1 MVCEDVKMRAYF
13 QTSPRPQSLGVCQ
26 NPYVHNQFWC
36 GVCRLNLSY
45 PTALYLLCAI
55 FKPMRFSVRPVF
67 ALFFGIVAIGA
78 PLHAQNLHYQRPADA
93 ATIHRN
99 IEKLGVLG
107 TVMYVA
113 AHPDDE
119 NTRLISWFSRQRLT
133 HTVYLSLTRGDGGQN
148 LIGTEMS
155 ELLGV
160 LRTQEL
166 LGARRIDGGEQWF
179 TRANDFGYS
188 KTAEETMAIW
198 NKQAVLADV
207 VWAIRKFR
215 PDIIINRFNAEN
227 SGSTHGHHT
236 ASAILALEAFD
247 LAGDA
252 NAFPEQLAYVKPW
265 QPRRIFF
272 NTSWWF
278 YGSQE
283 AFDAADKSRMSQIDI
298 GVYEPWSGFSNSE
311 IAMKSR
317 SMHQCQGFGSELYR
331 GTTMDYMN
339 LLKGDM
345 PQDLNDPLSGVDI
358 SWNRLTGG
366 TAIQKLIQGI
376 SSNYDFRNPAA
387 SLPAL
392 LELYKRI
399 NQGPD
404 HPWKTRKLEELTRVI
419 TDCSGLFV
427 EAKTSQTA
435 VGRGDSL
442 TLNLEVIQRAGAP
455 ITLLGIRSEP
465 IRLDTVFTNP
475 LVLNTP
481 WKTLVSHKLPTDL
494 DYTAP
499 YWLTQPA
506 QGGLYR
512 VDDQTLRG
520 RPESPSPASI
530 SLILGLDD
538 QRFSVTIPVTHKE
551 VDPAYGERYQPLQ
564 VLPAGFVTP
573 VQPVAFFPT
582 DDARSI
588 QLRIKAGKD
597 NLQGEVRIQLPEGWR
612 SEPVSQRIAIKL
624 QGDEMPVEFK
634 VFPPED
640 ADIAE
645 ATFTL
650 NTGTLSFP
658 YALHEVNYD
667 HIPHQS
673 VLMPSSMRLV
683 HVDLAIA
690 GKSVGY
696 IAGAGDQIPE
706 CLRDAGYEV
715 TILDDAGITLA
726 NLRQFDAVITG
737 IRAYNT
743 RDALKYRQDDLK
755 AYIEQGGTLIVQY
768 NTPRGLVTNPSPLP
782 LKISRE
788 RVTDE
793 RAAMRLLAMDHP
805 ALKTPNL
812 IGPADF
818 DGWVQERG
826 LYFAEEWDASFS
838 PLIASADPGE
848 KETQG
853 MLVTAPY
860 GKGHYVY
867 TGISFFRQLPAGVPG
882 AYRLLANLIA
892 LGQTNRP

>member
-1 MVCEDVKMRAYF
+1 
-13 QTSPRPQSLGVCQ
+13 
-26 NPYVHNQFWC
+26 
-36 GVCRLNLSY
+36 
-45 PTALYLLCAI
+45 
-55 FKPMRFSVRPVF
+55 MRFPLRAVF
-67 ALFFGIVAIGA
+67 AFLLSVSFTTTPLF
-78 PLHAQNLHYQRPADA
+78 AQNHHFQRPADA
-93 ATIHRN
+93 ASIHRN

-198 NKQAVLADV
+198 NKDAVLADV

-215 PDIIINRFNAEN
+215 PDILVNRFNAEN

-236 ASAILALEAFD
+236 ASAMLALEAFD
-247 LAGDA
+247 LAGDPK
-252 NAFPEQLAYVKPW
+252 AFPEQLKYVQPW

-283 AFDAADKSRMSQIDI
+283 AFDAADKSRMAQIDI

-317 SMHQCQGFGSELYR
+317 SMHQCQGFGSELTR

-339 LLKGDM
+339 LLKGDL
-345 PQDLNDPLSGVDI
+345 PPDLNDPLSGIDMSWQRI
-358 SWNRLTGG
+358 SGG
-366 TAIQKLIQGI
+366 ATIQKQIQAI
-376 SSNYDFRNPAA
+376 SDNYDFRNPAS

-392 LELYKRI
+392 IDLHKRI
-399 NQGPD
+399 SQSQD

-419 TDCSGLFV
+419 TDCAGLFA

-435 VGRGDSL
+435 IGRGDTL
-442 TLNLEVIQRAGAP
+442 TFNVEVTQRAGATF
-455 ITLLGIRSEP
+455 TLLGIRSAA
-465 IRLDTVFTNP
+465 IRLDTAFSNP
-475 LVLNTP
+475 LVINTP
-481 WKTLVSHKLPTDL
+481 WKTLVAHQLPKEVS
-494 DYTAP
+494 YTAP

-506 QGGLYR
+506 QGGLYS
-512 VDDQTLRG
+512 VDEQTLRG
-520 RPESPSPASI
+520 RPESPSPTEI
-530 SLILGLDD
+530 TLILGLED
-538 QRFSVTIPVTHKE
+538 QRFSVTLPVTHKE
-551 VDPAYGERYQPLQ
+551 VDPAFGERYQPLQ
-564 VLPAGFVTP
+564 VLPAGFITP

-582 DDARSI
+582 NAARSI
-588 QLRIKAGKD
+588 QLRVKAGRD
-597 NLQGEVRIQLPEGWR
+597 NLEGEVIIHLPEGWR
-612 SEPVSQRIAIKL
+612 AEPVSQRVAIKL
-624 QGDEMPVEFK
+624 QGDELEVQFN
-634 VFPPED
+634 VFPPVD
-640 ADIAE
+640 ADVTE

-650 NTGTLSFP
+650 ASKSQTFP
-658 YALHEVNYD
+658 FALHEVKYD
-667 HIPHQS
+667 HIPHQA

-683 HVDLAIA
+683 HINLAIA

-706 CLRDAGYEV
+706 CLRDAGYDV
-715 TILDDAGITLA
+715 TILDDAAITKD
-726 NLRQFDAVITG
+726 NLRHFDAVITG

-743 RDALKYRQDDLK
+743 RDALKFRQEDLK
-755 AYIEQGGTLIVQY
+755 AYVEQGGTLIVQY

-793 RAAMRLLAMDHP
+793 TATMRLLAPDHP
-805 ALKTPNL
+805 AIKTPNE
-812 IGPADF
+812 IRPADF
-818 DGWVQERG
+818 EGWVQERG
-826 LYFAEEWDASFS
+826 LYFAEEWDPAFI

-848 KETQG
+848 KETMG

-892 LGQTNRP
+892 LGQTDRP